1 MYPGTDILINK
12 LDIKDKAI
20 LAKAE
25 KIIAYKK
32 LSEFE
37 FKTEN
42 FGKTSEKQVWE
53 IHKYLFGDL
62 YPFAG
67 EFRKINIYKADQLA
81 V

>member
-42 FGKTSEKQVWE
+42 FGKTSEKQV
-53 IHKYLFGDL
+53 
-62 YPFAG
+62 
-67 EFRKINIYKADQLA
+67 
-81 V
+81 